1 MGADGLREELTAHVS
16 VTFMSLIGLAV
27 YSGSYS
33 VTMAMGVSAQASP
46 VLEMWVVF
54 SHLAS
59 SLACLALQVLTAGVL
74 SCDGA
79 VPHVGTSQVS
89 AAFAKATPIGS
100 SDAPLRCCGP
110 LHKQVSVFLGIACAA
125 TCASAGGCSSLW
137 LTPWLLFRSA
147 DAPS

>member
-16 VTFMSLIGLAV
+16 VAFMSLIGLAV

-59 SLACLALQVLTAGVL
+59 SLACLVLQVLTAGIL
-74 SCDGA
+74 NCDGA
-79 VPHVGTSQVS
+79 VPHVGTS
-89 AAFAKATPIGS
+89 
-100 SDAPLRCCGP
+100 
-110 LHKQVSVFLGIACAA
+110 QVSVFLGIACAA
-125 TCASAGGCSSLW
+125 TCASAGGCS
-137 LTPWLLFRSA
+137 LLKRRSN
-147 DAPS
+147 APLRFTDESPYNKQGACRAPARCAPRTSRPP

>member
-1 MGADGLREELTAHVS
+1 MIILNNVSLMGADGLREELTAHVS
-16 VTFMSLIGLAV
+16 VAFMSLIGLAV

-59 SLACLALQVLTAGVL
+59 SLACLVLQVLTAGIL
-74 SCDGA
+74 NCDGG

-89 AAFAKATPIGS
+89 AAFAKATQNGS
-100 SDAPLRCCGP
+100 SLAL
-110 LHKQVSVFLGIACAA
+110 
-125 TCASAGGCSSLW
+125 
-137 LTPWLLFRSA
+137 
-147 DAPS
+147 

>member
-1 MGADGLREELTAHVS
+1 MGADGLREELAAHVS
-16 VTFMSLIGLAV
+16 VAFMSLIGLAV

-59 SLACLALQVLTAGVL
+59 SLACLVLQVLTAGIL
-74 SCDGA
+74 NCDGC

-89 AAFAKATPIGS
+89 I
-100 SDAPLRCCGP
+100 
-110 LHKQVSVFLGIACAA
+110 FLGIACAA
-125 TCASAGGCSSLW
+125 TCASAGCCS
-137 LTPWLLFRSA
+137 LLKRRSNA
-147 DAPS
+147 PLRFTDAPPYNKQGACLAPARCAPRTSRLP